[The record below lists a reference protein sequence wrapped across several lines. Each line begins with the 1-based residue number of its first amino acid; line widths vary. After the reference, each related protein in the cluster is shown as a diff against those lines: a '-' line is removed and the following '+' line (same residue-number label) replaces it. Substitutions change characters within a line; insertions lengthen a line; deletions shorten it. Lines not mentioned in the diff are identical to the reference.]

1 MCTVTSVPV
10 PPRRRAARR
19 RSSLLAGVLF
29 VAGLACIAETV
40 VTLLWQDPLTMLQ
53 ARASQ
58 HRLAGQLAALEREP
72 RLTVPRPPPATV
84 ARHVRSSRERAF
96 RRAARREQRLV
107 AADQPLGRIVI
118 PKIGSRFVFVQG
130 SDDAAIR
137 LGPGHYPSTSLPGQP
152 GTVAIAGHRTTYL
165 APFRHLDAL
174 RRGDRVVLQMPYGTF
189 TYRVISSTVVSPQD
203 TAVLRR
209 VGHQHRLVLT
219 ACTPLYSAAQRLV
232 VTAVLS
238 RATPPPAPAS
248 GSDHRLRI
256 DMRGEQPYRGQ
267 RAR

>member
-1 MCTVTSVPV
+1 MD
-10 PPRRRAARR
+10 RR

-29 VAGLACIAETV
+29 VAGLLCVAETV

-58 HRLAGQLAALEREP
+58 RRLAGQLAALEREP
-72 RLTVPRPPPATV
+72 RLTSPGLAPAAA
-84 ARHVRSSRERAF
+84 ARHMRYSQEETF
-96 RRAARREQRLV
+96 RRAARREQGLV
-107 AADQPLGRIVI
+107 ATGHPLGRIVI

-174 RRGDRVVLQMPYGTF
+174 HHGDRIVLLMPYGTF
-189 TYRVISSTVVSPQD
+189 TYRVISSNVVSPRD

-238 RATPPPAPAS
+238 RATPLAFRASAS
-248 GSDHRLRI
+248 GHRLRN
-256 DMRGEQPYRGQ
+256 DMRNEHPYTGQ
-267 RAR
+267 RAP